1 MSLSSD
7 SSPVAQRN
15 IFSASAA
22 VLPGRGVSERAPRS
36 VFAAATAVEPD
47 GQASAERG
55 RRFGRASTLPVWRVL
70 VAVALVALTAAI
82 VAVPG
87 LFASDGAPAPAAKPS
102 EAPEM
107 VPWPKPAFGSVR
119 RFGSVRPHRR
129 RPLPVDRAKR
139 GGRGRGPSSPAGGRS
154 GRRADTTAS
163 SAPSRLP
170 APESATT
177 APIRVGPAPVS
188 PPAPPPPAHP
198 SEPRGAAPRPVPL
211 GAPPEFM

>member
-15 IFSASAA
+15 IFSASAGA
-22 VLPGRGVSERAPRS
+22 LCGRGVSERAPRS
-36 VFAAATAVEPD
+36 MFAAATVVEPD

-70 VAVALVALTAAI
+70 VAAALAALTLATAA
-82 VAVPG
+82 VFG
-87 LFASDGAPAPAAKPS
+87 MFASDGAPAPVTEPS
-102 EAPEM
+102 EASEM

-119 RFGSVRPHRR
+119 RFGSVRPHRGR
-129 RPLPVDRAKR
+129 SRPFNRAKR
-139 GGRGRGPSSPAGGRS
+139 GGRGPSSPAGGRS
-154 GRRADTTAS
+154 GRRLDPAAS
-163 SAPSRLP
+163 SAPSRPP

-177 APIRVGPAPVS
+177 PPIRVGPAPVS
-188 PPAPPPPAHP
+188 PPIPPPPAHP
-198 SEPRGAAPRPVPL
+198 SEPRGAVPRPVPL

>member
-15 IFSASAA
+15 IFSASAGT
-22 VLPGRGVSERAPRS
+22 LCGRGVGERAPRS
-36 VFAAATAVEPD
+36 MFAAATAVEPD

-55 RRFGRASTLPVWRVL
+55 RHFGRASTLPVWRVL
-70 VAVALVALTAAI
+70 VAVASVALTAAI
-82 VAVPG
+82 VAVCG

-107 VPWPKPAFGSVR
+107 VPWRKPALGSVR
-119 RFGSVRPHRR
+119 RSGSVWPDRR
-129 RPLPVDRAKR
+129 RPKPFDRAKR
-139 GGRGRGPSSPAGGRS
+139 GERRRSPSSPAGGRS

-163 SAPSRLP
+163 SAPSRPP

-177 APIRVGPAPVS
+177 PPIRVGPAPVS
-188 PPAPPPPAHP
+188 PPIPPPPAHP
-198 SEPRGAAPRPVPL
+198 NEPGGAAPRPVPL